1 MSKKEKKKKEKVVY
15 IDDGRT
21 IADMSNVNGLKK
33 PKSNTQGNVPE
44 YLGNTRGRSSTFKD
58 RWNTYWSAVKM
69 MFLPMLVTIGILCVA
84 FLVAWLFFNFAG

>member
-21 IADMSNVNGLKK
+21 IADMSNVTGLRK
-33 PKSNTQGNVPE
+33 PKNNNQGQVPD
-44 YLGNTRGRSSTFKD
+44 YLGNTRGRKSTYKD
-58 RWNTYWSAVKM
+58 HWKTYWSAVKM
-69 MFLPMLVTIGILCVA
+69 MFLPMLVTIGILCIA